1 MNNFHLKLTACICML
16 IDHMS
21 FVLFPQYVFARV
33 IGRIA
38 FPIFAYLITEGY
50 MHTHSIK
57 KYSIR
62 LLIFALISQVPY
74 MLTFRAPFLNIFFT
88 LFIGLMALYATDH
101 EFSENQLLNKILKV
115 IVVSAI
121 VASSYIFRA
130 EYGIYGVLTILAFK
144 FFKNNFTK
152 LVIAQIIIN
161 IVYIAPLY
169 KYIFI
174 NGNLN
179 LRIFL
184 QCASL
189 LSLIFIKKYNGEKGK
204 SFKYAFYAFYPVH
217 ILLLYIIG
225 NFLLI

>member
-1 MNNFHLKLTACICML
+1 MNSFHLKLIACICML
-16 IDHMS
+16 IDHIGS
-21 FVLFPQYVFARV
+21 VLFPQYLLLRV

-50 MHTHSIK
+50 IHTHSIK

-62 LLIFALISQVPY
+62 LFIFALVSQVPY
-74 MLTFRAPFLNIFFT
+74 MLAFHMTYLNIFFT
-88 LFIGLMALYATDH
+88 LFIGLIALYATDY
-101 EFSENQLLNKILKV
+101 EFSENQLLNNILKFV
-115 IVVSAI
+115 VVSAI
-121 VASSYIFRA
+121 VTSSYVFRA

-144 FFKNNFTK
+144 LLKNDFTR
-152 LVIAQIIIN
+152 LIIAQIIVN
-161 IVYIAPLY
+161 IIYVVPIY

-179 LRIFL
+179 LGVFL

-217 ILLLYIIG
+217 ILLLYIIS

>member
-16 IDHMS
+16 IDHIG
-21 FVLFPQYVFARV
+21 FVLFPQYLFLRV

-74 MLTFRAPFLNIFFT
+74 MLTFRGTQLNIFFT
-88 LFIGLMALYATDH
+88 LFIGLMALYATDY

-121 VASSYIFRA
+121 VISSYIFCA

-144 FFKNNFTK
+144 LFKNNFTK
-152 LVIAQIIIN
+152 LIIVQIIIN
-161 IVYIAPLY
+161 IVHIAPFY

-179 LRIFL
+179 LRLFL

-217 ILLLYIIG
+217 ILLLYIIS